1 MVEGHSPGA
10 NHGDVAL
17 ASLPVAHLRL
27 LLLQYVNDPVRKHR
41 VHVQVVDVGFGILF
55 LVRRCGPTLKKHKT
69 IRLKVPLE
77 LMQAPQLFTVRCFV
91 RC

>member
-1 MVEGHSPGA
+1 MAEEHSPGS

-41 VHVQVVDVGFGILF
+41 VHVQVVDVRFGVLF
-55 LVRRCGPTLKKHKT
+55 LVRRCGTTLKKHKP
-69 IRLKVPLE
+69 VG
-77 LMQAPQLFTVRCFV
+77 
-91 RC
+91 